1 MLTAMVSGGH
11 PTTLVTQSSSLL
23 LPKIRILAE
32 SDRWCIVGKPAGMMV
47 HRNSY
52 AKRGEVALMQR
63 VRDQLGRYVH
73 PVHRLDGGTS
83 GCLIFAY
90 DSETT
95 AMMQAA
101 LQSPTTRKTYLAFS
115 RGDASELRDMT
126 VDRPLKDDKG
136 ITRTAETH
144 IDCLASVGDCDERSS
159 LLRCT
164 PVTGRFHQIR
174 KHLNGLS
181 HPILGDAKHGDSR
194 VNRWWR
200 EHYEMQ
206 HLGLH
211 CHELSLT
218 LADGEQVDVRCPVRA
233 DLVAVWSQLPWWPQA
248 CAAVPSLVSDA
259 EAARGELLLAAAA
272 EDHVHTP
279 RAAAA
284 GLGLKVFAR
293 GGLS

>member
-1 MLTAMVSGGH
+1 MLGAAHSIHSVPSVSQ
-11 PTTLVTQSSSLL
+11 TSLL
-23 LPKIRILAE
+23 LPKIRIIAE
-32 SDRWCIVGKPAGMMV
+32 SERWCVVAKPPGMMV
-47 HRNSY
+47 HRNSF
-52 AKRGEVALMQR
+52 AKQGEVVLMQQ

-95 AMMQAA
+95 AMLQAA
-101 LQSPTTRKTYLAFS
+101 LHKPTTKKTYLAFT
-115 RGDASELRDMT
+115 RGDASHLTDVIET
-126 VDRPLKDDKG
+126 RPLKDDKG
-136 ITRTAETH
+136 VTRTAETH
-144 IDCLASVGDCDERSS
+144 IDCIASVGECDERSS
-159 LLRCT
+159 LLRCV

-200 EHYEMQ
+200 EQYELK

-233 DLVAVWSQLPWWPQA
+233 DLIAVWETLPWWPQA
-248 CAAVPSLVSDA
+248 CAALPSLVGDA
-259 EAARGELLLAAAA
+259 EAAREENLQAIAA
-272 EDHVHTP
+272 EDHTS

-284 GLGLKVFAR
+284 GHGLKAFAR
-293 GGLS
+293 RS

>member
-1 MLTAMVSGGH
+1 MLGAMVSGT
-11 PTTLVTQSSSLL
+11 PSTLVAQSSSLL

-32 SDRWCIVGKPAGMMV
+32 SERWCIVGKPAGMMV
-47 HRNSY
+47 HRNSF
-52 AKRGEVALMQR
+52 AKRGEVALMQH

-95 AMMQAA
+95 AMLQAA
-101 LQSPTTRKTYLAFS
+101 LHSPTTRKTYLAFS
-115 RGDASELRDMT
+115 RGDASALRDLT

-136 ITRTAETH
+136 VTRTAETH

-218 LADGEQVDVRCPVRA
+218 RVKVQWASGSTSRCR
-233 DLVAVWSQLPWWPQA
+233 S
-248 CAAVPSLVSDA
+248 
-259 EAARGELLLAAAA
+259 
-272 EDHVHTP
+272 
-279 RAAAA
+279 
-284 GLGLKVFAR
+284 K
-293 GGLS
+293 